1 MDEMNAQLLDALR
14 SLMTG
19 AGETD
24 LAPTRLKP
32 FLAHCARRPLA
43 LDGRPVLLPLKA
55 LLLNHAYLRPEVKAA
70 LDKTLHEQW
79 RRFTA
84 ASPSPSVVA
93 REPQPPAPVPE
104 PALPDDDRPVS
115 RTVKED
121 WFDRFL
127 NGVRCLFFL

>member
-1 MDEMNAQLLDALR
+1 MDAQLLDALR

-19 AGETD
+19 TGETD
-24 LAPTRLKP
+24 LAPSRLEP
-32 FLAHCARRPLA
+32 FFVHCARRPLA
-43 LDGRPVLLPLKA
+43 LGGRPVLLPLKA
-55 LLLNHAYLRPEVKAA
+55 LVLNQAHLRPEVKAA

-84 ASPSPSVVA
+84 ATPPSSVVA
-93 REPQPPAPVPE
+93 SAPGPE

-115 RTVKED
+115 RTVEED

-127 NGVRCLFFL
+127 NGVRGLFFL